1 MKPNNMHKIEIYT
14 HYKIGDK
21 FRLTDKYNNGR
32 SAVYEIRGIKYH
44 QFSPDGNIIDETEYN
59 LINISNDFVFPAIL
73 RISDEGLY
81 LTIEEKSSFNVR
93 GYDYTI
99 EKLDQ

>member
-1 MKPNNMHKIEIYT
+1 MHKIEIHT

-21 FRLTDKYNNGR
+21 FRLTDKYNNGK

-44 QFSPDGNIIDETEYN
+44 QFATAGNIIDETEYN
-59 LINISNDFVFPAIL
+59 LINIFSNDFVFPPIL
-73 RISDEGLY
+73 KISDEELY
-81 LTIEEKSSFNVR
+81 LTIEEKSTFNVI

>member
-1 MKPNNMHKIEIYT
+1 MYKIEIHT

-21 FRLTDKYNNGR
+21 FRFTDKYNINR
-32 SAVYEIRGIKYH
+32 SAVYVIRGMKYH
-44 QFSPDGNIIDETEYN
+44 QFAPVKNIENIIDETEYN
-59 LINISNDFVFPAIL
+59 LVNISNDFVFPPIL

-81 LTIEEKSSFNVR
+81 LTIEEKSTFNER
-93 GYDYTI
+93 GYAYTI

>member
-1 MKPNNMHKIEIYT
+1 MHKIEIHT

-21 FRLTDKYNNGR
+21 FRLIDKYNNGR
-32 SAVYEIRGIKYH
+32 SAVYVIKGIKYH
-44 QFSPDGNIIDETEYN
+44 HYQFAPEGNIIDETEYN
-59 LINISNDFVFPAIL
+59 LIKISNDFVCPPIL
-73 RISDEGLY
+73 KISDEELY
-81 LTIEEKSSFNVR
+81 LTIEEKSTFNVR

>member
-1 MKPNNMHKIEIYT
+1 MHKIEIHT

-32 SAVYEIRGIKYH
+32 SAVYVIIGIKYH
-44 QFSPDGNIIDETEYN
+44 QHQFATEENIIDETEYN
-59 LINISNDFVFPAIL
+59 LINISNDFVFPPIL
-73 RISDEGLY
+73 KISDEGLY